1 MSRIVPAVLPKSK
14 ADLDEKLAL
23 FASFPGITR
32 VQIDVVDGRFA
43 EPRSWP
49 YGTEDELAAMA
60 RAQEYLPQLHRVG
73 YEVDLMC
80 LDAERAAG
88 YWLSVGATR
97 LTFHAEAIHDVPR
110 LLASA
115 KARYGGGV
123 DLALTHHVS
132 FGLALNIASD
142 LGILEPCLPY
152 LEYVQLM
159 GIARIGKQGEAFAPE
174 ALARVQMLRARHPE
188 LSVQVDGGVTLAHA
202 KELFALGV
210 DALVV
215 GSGIVKAENPAEA
228 FAAYDR
234 LQSSFAA

>member
-1 MSRIVPAVLPKSK
+1 MSRIIPAVLPRSK

-23 FASFPGITR
+23 FASFAGITR

-49 YGTEDELAAMA
+49 YGTEDELGAMA
-60 RAQEYLPQLHRVG
+60 RAGEYLPQLHRIG

-80 LDAERAAG
+80 LDAESAAG
-88 YWLSVGATR
+88 YWLDLGATR

-123 DLALTHHVS
+123 DLALSHHVS
-132 FGLALNIASD
+132 FGLALNIMTD
-142 LGILEPCLPY
+142 LAVIEPCLPY

-159 GIARIGKQGEAFAPE
+159 GIARIGRQGEAFAPE
-174 ALARVQMLRARHPE
+174 AIARVKTLRSRHPE
-188 LSVQVDGGVTLAHA
+188 LPIQVDGGVTLAHA
-202 KELFALGV
+202 KELFAAGAS
-210 DALVV
+210 ALVV
-215 GSGIVKAENPAEA
+215 GSGILKAEDPAKA

-234 LQSSFAA
+234 LESSFAA